1 MEDLQLKNEQE
12 QDEFEQSQVI
22 MTPGQ
27 LIVKRYFRNK
37 LAGFGMGIVIFMLFF
52 CFVGPF
58 LSPYGEYEIFYINK
72 NTGEEIMMTDSRI
85 SDKGVTI
92 NLKAPI
98 SSEHWLGTDA
108 DGRDVITRL
117 MYGGRISLIV
127 GISVVVVELILGIT
141 LGGIAGYY
149 GGKIDMIIMRL
160 VEVFYCI
167 PFIPLMLICSAIM
180 VGYGISPKYKIYLI
194 MLVMGV
200 LNWAGVARM
209 VRGQILSLREMEYM
223 QAAEATGIRIS
234 RKIFKHLV
242 PNVMPIIII
251 IATMDIGSIILTES
265 TLSFLGVGISF
276 PYASWGNMVN
286 AVTNSVI
293 LKNYLNIWL
302 PPGICILLTVLAFNF
317 IGDGLRD
324 AYDPKMKR

>member
-1 MEDLQLKNEQE
+1 MDDLREKNQQE

-22 MTPGQ
+22 MSPGQ
-27 LIVKRYFRNK
+27 LILKRFFRNK
-37 LAGFGMGIVIFMLFF
+37 LALVGLVTIIVMTLF
-52 CFVGPF
+52 CFIGPF
-58 LSPYGEYEIFYINK
+58 FAPYGEYEITYVNK
-72 NTGEEIMMTDSRI
+72 KTGQEMPMWDSHI
-85 SDKGVTI
+85 SDKGVTV
-92 NLKAPI
+92 NVRAPI
-98 SSEHWLGTDA
+98 SEKHWLGTDA
-108 DGRDVITRL
+108 DARDVLTRL
-117 MYGGRISLIV
+117 MYGGRVSLTV
-127 GISVVVVELILGIT
+127 GFVVVIVELVIGIV

-160 VEVFYCI
+160 VEIFFSI
-167 PFIPLMLICSAIM
+167 PFIPIMLIFSAILA
-180 VGYGISPKYKIYLI
+180 GYGISPKYKIYII

-200 LNWAGVARM
+200 LYWAGVARM

-223 QAAEATGIRIS
+223 QATEATGIRTS

-251 IATMDIGSIILTES
+251 IATMDLGGIILTES
-265 TLSFLGVGISF
+265 VLSYLGVGIAF
-276 PYASWGNMVN
+276 PYASWGNMVT
-286 AVTNSVI
+286 AVNNPII
-293 LKNYLNIWL
+293 LKNFLNIWT